1 MSTQPTV
8 NTANPVIALVAE
20 GQSIWFDY
28 ITRDLVRSGELKR
41 MIEADGIRGMTSN
54 PSIFQKALA
63 SGNSYDEQ
71 VKTLAAASGNAE
83 AIFEGLAVKDIQD
96 ACDVFRPLYDRL
108 NGEDGYVSIEVSPDL
123 AHDTDATLAQAL
135 HLWQA
140 VNRPNVMIKVPGTVE
155 GAIVVKALLEKGVNV
170 NITLLFSLESHE
182 RVMWNYIEA
191 LETRVAAGKPIDRIA
206 SVASFFISRVDV
218 LVDKLL
224 GEKAAAAADPATKA
238 HLQSL
243 MGKAG
248 IANAKLAYARFREI
262 FDGPRFAALK
272 AHGARVQRPLWASTG
287 TKNPAYSDVLYVE
300 ELVGADTVNTVPQP
314 TLIAFLDHGKVRS
327 SISENVSEAQAT
339 MAELA
344 KQGIDF
350 KVVTQQLEDEGIT
363 IFMNSY
369 KDLIAGVNKKA
380 GEIRAT

>member
-1 MSTQPTV
+1 MSNQQ
-8 NTANPVIALVAE
+8 TASTTNPVVALVGE

-41 MIEADGIRGMTSN
+41 MIDVDGIRGMTSN

-63 SGNSYDEQ
+63 TGNSYDEQ
-71 VKTLAAASGNAE
+71 VKTLAATTGDAE
-83 AIFEGLAVKDIQD
+83 VIFEGLAVKDIQD

-108 NGEDGYVSIEVSPDL
+108 NGEDGYVSIEVSPDV
-123 AHDTDATLAQAL
+123 AHDADATLAQAL
-135 HLWQA
+135 HLWA
-140 VNRPNVMIKVPGTVE
+140 TVNRPNVMIKVPGTVE
-155 GAIVVKALLEKGVNV
+155 GAVVVKALLEKGVNV
-170 NITLLFSLESHE
+170 NVTLLFSLESHE
-182 RVMWNYIEA
+182 RVMWSYIEA
-191 LETRVAAGKPIDRIA
+191 LETRAAAGLPIGQIA

-224 GEKAAAAADPATKA
+224 TDKAAATTDAAVKA

-243 MGKAG
+243 LGKAG

-314 TLIAFLDHGKVRS
+314 TLIAFLNHGKVRT
-327 SISENVSEAQAT
+327 SITEDVAAATTT
-339 MAELA
+339 MAELE
-344 KQGIDF
+344 KVGIDF

-380 GEIRAT
+380 VEIRGA

>member
-1 MSTQPTV
+1 M
-8 NTANPVIALVAE
+8 
-20 GQSIWFDY
+20 
-28 ITRDLVRSGELKR
+28 
-41 MIEADGIRGMTSN
+41 
-54 PSIFQKALA
+54 
-63 SGNSYDEQ
+63 
-71 VKTLAAASGNAE
+71 
-83 AIFEGLAVKDIQD
+83 AVKDIQD
-96 ACDVFRPLYDRL
+96 ACDVFRPLYGRL

-135 HLWQA
+135 HLWQT

-224 GEKAAAAADPATKA
+224 NEKIAAATDPAQKT

-243 MGKAG
+243 RGKAG
-248 IANAKLAYARFREI
+248 IANAKLAYDRFREI
-262 FDGPRFAALK
+262 FDGPRFTALK
-272 AHGARVQRPLWASTG
+272 AHGAHVQRPLWASTG

-300 ELVGADTVNTVPQP
+300 ELVGPDTVNTVPQP
-314 TLIAFLDHGKVRS
+314 TLLAFLDHGKVRGS
-327 SISENVSEAQAT
+327 LVENI
-339 MAELA
+339 AEA
-344 KQGIDF
+344 KQVAADLTAAGIDF
-350 KVVTQQLEDEGIT
+350 KSVTQQLEDEGID
-363 IFMNSY
+363 IFTASY
-369 KDLIAGVNKKA
+369 KDLIAGVSKKTA
-380 GEIRAT
+380 EVHPA